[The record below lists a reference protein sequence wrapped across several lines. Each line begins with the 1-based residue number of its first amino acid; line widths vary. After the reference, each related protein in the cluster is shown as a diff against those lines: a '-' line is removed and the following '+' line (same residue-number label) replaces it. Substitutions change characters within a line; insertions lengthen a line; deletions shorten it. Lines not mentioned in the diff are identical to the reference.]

1 MPLLYFLIVG
11 EGSSPTLAILR
22 QLFSYSHSYY
32 AANGK
37 SNRREVCSEKLTRG
51 EETMNNKKAENHAT
65 ITSRPVNWGL

>member
-1 MPLLYFLIVG
+1 
-11 EGSSPTLAILR
+11 
-22 QLFSYSHSYY
+22 LFSYSHSYY